1 MALVLA
7 AWQLHGL
14 QPGPLFLEDNADLA
28 WALILGLL
36 LSNIINSILTVIF
49 SPVLSRVPGIDIRY
63 VAPVVHKEVEIG
75 RMSARRLSGPPLKRT
90 VVLATA
96 AQSSRSMAV
105 EALVTAIRS
114 VVKELV
120 TRGKW

>member
-1 MALVLA
+1 M
-7 AWQLHGL
+7 
-14 QPGPLFLEDNADLA
+14 
-28 WALILGLL
+28 LILGLL
-36 LSNIINSILTVIF
+36 LSNIINSIIKVIF

-90 VVLATA
+90 VVLATS

-105 EALVTAIRS
+105 EALVTAIHS
-114 VVKELV
+114 VVKEFT